1 MDQSL
6 LLAGTSVAD
15 ITPPIE
21 VGLLTS
27 AVNGLYEPFESVRL
41 PLKARVLVLK
51 SQTEQVAIVSLDLLS
66 LNDTSVNGWERFKQG
81 MADIISADR
90 IILCYIHTHTA
101 PESAALS
108 DLYLTELHKN
118 WLSQV
123 QLKIKQSIN
132 EAMLNVRPCN
142 LSFATSVL
150 NDYSLQRRI
159 KTPSGIIMSDSFQP
173 ISPELMQKEPI
184 DHRVSSIYLNDSN
197 GCGVATIV
205 HAVCHPVHEMCIP
218 HISPD
223 FPGEMCIEVEAS
235 GENGM
240 AMFLNGAA
248 GNTNPP
254 TVSMGPEY
262 AHQHGAALAH
272 LAMQHAN
279 RSELDTSVFSFR
291 STEVQLSIRSG
302 SGVTNRSDALAR
314 LSAVRLGALAILF
327 LPGEP
332 FIEIAIGIEKSSP
345 FEKTIIVGYGENN
358 IGYIPTEEAFSEGGY
373 EIGPG
378 KWSFLEMGA
387 DQIIREKG
395 IQLLEEL
402 YNEC

>member
-1 MDQSL
+1 MDHSQ

-15 ITPPIE
+15 ITPPLK

-27 AVNGLYEPFESVRL
+27 SVNGLYEPFESVRL

-51 SQTEQVAIVSLDLLS
+51 SQLEQVAIVSLDLLS
-66 LNDTSVNGWERFKQG
+66 LNDTSVGGWEQFKKG
-81 MADIISADR
+81 MADVIPADR

-101 PESAALS
+101 PESGAIS

-123 QLKIKQSIN
+123 QLKVNQSIN
-132 EAMLNVRPCN
+132 EALRNARPCSM
-142 LSFATSVL
+142 SFATSVL
-150 NDYSLQRRI
+150 NDHSLQRRI
-159 KTPSGIIMSDSFQP
+159 KTPSGIIMSDSVQP
-173 ISPELMQKEPI
+173 ISPELMQKEPV
-184 DHRVSSIYLNDSN
+184 DRRVNSICLNDLN
-197 GCGVATIV
+197 GAGIATIV
-205 HAVCHPVHEMCIP
+205 HAVCHPVHEMCMP
-218 HISPD
+218 HVSSD
-223 FPGEMCIEVEAS
+223 FPGEMCIALEAS

-262 AHQHGAALAH
+262 ARRHGVALAS
-272 LAMQHAN
+272 LATRQMKQ
-279 RSELDTSVFSFR
+279 SKLDTSVFSFR
-291 STEVQLSIRSG
+291 STEIQLAIRSG
-302 SGVTNRSDALAR
+302 SGVVNQSDALAR
-314 LSAVRLGALAILF
+314 LSAIRIGSMAILF

-332 FIEIAIGIEKSSP
+332 FIEIASEIEKSSP

-358 IGYIPTEEAFSEGGY
+358 IGYIPIEEAFTEGGY

-378 KWSFLEMGA
+378 KWSFLEIGA
-387 DQIIREKG
+387 DQIIKEKG
-395 IQLLEEL
+395 IRLLEEL
-402 YNEC
+402 YNE